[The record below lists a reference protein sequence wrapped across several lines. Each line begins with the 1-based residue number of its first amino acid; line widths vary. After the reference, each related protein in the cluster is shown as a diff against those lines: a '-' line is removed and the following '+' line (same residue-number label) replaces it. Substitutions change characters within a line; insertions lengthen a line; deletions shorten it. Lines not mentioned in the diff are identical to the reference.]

1 MSHVVEKSIEHSCWT
16 ANYLLAHCEGY
27 RVESNE
33 DMLGYVEE
41 VVRAPDGIEPL
52 ALRVRR
58 VSGERGIFTMGLESV
73 LELHPNS
80 ELIVV
85 RAPRAR
91 AKSCSTARG
100 TSNGSR
106 PSRPSATG
114 GWS

>member
-1 MSHVVEKSIEHSCWT
+1 MSHVVEKPIEQSCWT

-33 DMLGYVEE
+33 DMLGYVEG

-58 VSGERGIFTMGLESV
+58 VSGERGIFTVGLESV

-91 AKSCSTARG
+91 AKSCSTAR
-100 TSNGSR
+100 TSNGCR
-106 PSRPSATG
+106 PSRLSATG
-114 GWS
+114 GSS